1 MSGASSII
9 SCADLSATGTC
20 RRVVRQAGDVVRA
33 ESVFRSSTCLEVQAD
48 CCCSTNLVVLE
59 IIVSV
64 LLNMY
69 MPFHWKAKFDAL
81 NFFCTI
87 SLL

>member
-9 SCADLSATGTC
+9 SCADLSATGTS

-69 MPFHWKAKFDAL
+69 MPFHWKAILF
-81 NFFCTI
+81 
-87 SLL
+87 

>member
-9 SCADLSATGTC
+9 SCADLSATGTS

-48 CCCSTNLVVLE
+48 CCCSTNLL
-59 IIVSV
+59 IFQTILSF
-64 LLNMY
+64 LLNMC
-69 MPFHWKAKFDAL
+69 MPFHWKAILF
-81 NFFCTI
+81 
-87 SLL
+87 